1 MALQECGLNLNKVSK
16 ELQPHGSLEFP
27 CAGYS
32 SRHTDRSE
40 DVIPWHWHEEMEII
54 YIEAGQMKIKIPSRS
69 FLLERGDSIVI
80 NSNILHYAAAAVECR
95 LRSLVFSPSLITGNE
110 ELVFAK
116 KYMRP
121 LLTCSNFSHYVI
133 KAENNKNAAG
143 WFNLAF
149 DALAKD
155 CYGYEFLV
163 RENLSRICLFLY
175 GEFQSQIKIQNLPP
189 DQDNLRLRKMLTFIH
204 NNFADDISLA
214 DISGAAHISKRESLR
229 CFKKSIQLSPIQY
242 LLKYRIMRGAELLL
256 KNPADSI
263 SEIAASCGFDSSSNF
278 SKVFK
283 RFYNCTP
290 REYRNSKIDF
300 HCVTV

>member
-27 CAGYS
+27 RAGYS

-69 FLLERGDSIVI
+69 FLLERGDCIVI

-163 RENLSRICLFLY
+163 RENLSRICLFY
-175 GEFQSQIKIQNLPP
+175 MG
-189 DQDNLRLRKMLTFIH
+189 
-204 NNFADDISLA
+204 
-214 DISGAAHISKRESLR
+214 
-229 CFKKSIQLSPIQY
+229 
-242 LLKYRIMRGAELLL
+242 
-256 KNPADSI
+256 
-263 SEIAASCGFDSSSNF
+263 NF
-278 SKVFK
+278 SRRLKFRTFLRIRIISVSEKCLHSFTIILLMISPWRIFQAPPISARGK
-283 RFYNCTP
+283 ACAALKKASSFPPFNIC
-290 REYRNSKIDF
+290 
-300 HCVTV
+300 